1 MKVLVVASN
10 KSCPSKISA
19 HWPMPRSIDRAP
31 VEEALRL
38 RESGKADE
46 VVIVSVGD
54 VEARILLRLALGMGA
69 DRAIL
74 VQANDGS
81 CGEETSALLTAL
93 AARECPDLILLGRSA
108 GEAFTNGPAAAT
120 VSDLAE
126 DACRYPTIVQI
137 RNATAKRL
145 DIIAAA
151 ELR

>member
-10 KSCPSKISA
+10 KGCPSEISA
-19 HWPMPRSIDRAP
+19 RWPMPHFLERAP

-38 RESGKADE
+38 RESGKADA

-54 VEARILLRLALGMGA
+54 IEARILLRLALGMGA

-74 VQANDGS
+74 VQADDRV
-81 CGEETSALLTAL
+81 CGEETSALLTAV
-93 AARECPDLILLGRSA
+93 AARERPDLILLGRSA
-108 GEAFTNGPAAAT
+108 GKAFANGPAAT
-120 VSDLAE
+120 SVSDLAE